1 MYGERRISD
10 RMFCAGDL
18 EHGGTDSCQGDSGG
32 PATVVI
38 EDRHTLIGT
47 QNLISIFPFLIFFYI
62 KKNSQNIL
70 YSNMI
75 IVLIFRGY

>member
-18 EHGGTDSCQGDSGG
+18 EHGGTDSCQGESGG

-47 QNLISIFPFLIFFYI
+47 RNLISNISVLFIL